1 MWLANEPA
9 RPRLAASVGIAL
21 ALALALGGC
30 TCGAE
35 GRERARTPGASTQ
48 GAESQPAIAYATP
61 QPAPPATAFEVVP
74 GAQAPVALGAATRA
88 GAWSALRRGGAER
101 RSAGNFLCRLET
113 LYGRAPIVLGDRVAF
128 VLQDRETGIVLTA
141 SADPS
146 GPSFG
151 AVLPPGEGGPE
162 PATQTSAAEAVLA
175 LATLL
180 DATAPRDCQYTL
192 GGRDVGVRDGQW
204 F

>member
-1 MWLANEPA
+1 MSLANEPA
-9 RPRLAASVGIAL
+9 RTCLAAVVGIAL
-21 ALALALGGC
+21 ALPLALGGC
-30 TCGAE
+30 DCDAE
-35 GRERARTPGASTQ
+35 GRELTRTPATSTQ
-48 GAESQPAIAYATP
+48 GAESRPAIAYPTA
-61 QPAPPATAFEVVP
+61 QAARPATAFEVVP
-74 GAQAPVALGAATRA
+74 EAQAPGALGAATRA
-88 GAWSALRRGGAER
+88 GAWSALRRGGVER

-128 VLQDRETGIVLTA
+128 VLQDQETGILLTA

-151 AVLPPGEGGPE
+151 AVLPPGESGPE
-162 PATQTSAAEAVLA
+162 PAAQTSAAEAVLA

>member
-1 MWLANEPA
+1 MSLANEPA
-9 RPRLAASVGIAL
+9 RIRLAAAVAI
-21 ALALALGGC
+21 ALALGGC
-30 TCGAE
+30 DCGAD
-35 GRERARTPGASTQ
+35 GRGPPRTPAASTH
-48 GAESQPAIAYATP
+48 GAESRPAIAYPTTP
-61 QPAPPATAFEVVP
+61 PPPPATAFEVVL
-74 GAQAPVALGAATRA
+74 GAQAPTALGAATRA
-88 GAWSALRRGGAER
+88 GAWSALRRGGEER

-128 VLQDRETGIVLTA
+128 VLRDQETGILLTA
-141 SADPS
+141 SADAA

-162 PATQTSAAEAVLA
+162 PAAQTSAAESVLA

-180 DATAPRDCQYTL
+180 DATAPRDCTYTL
-192 GGRDVGVRDGQW
+192 AGREVGVRDGEW